1 MKNLKVALL
10 QILPEGSLDKNLRK
24 GIEYCRK
31 AKDAN
36 ADIALFPEMWNVGYE
51 ILEDL
56 NKLKISAIATDS
68 PFISSFR
75 NIAKELQMAVG
86 ITFLEQFNP
95 LPRNTFCLIDR
106 FGNIVLTYAK
116 VHTCDFGDECR
127 LTAGENFYVVNL
139 NTAQGYVKVGAMIC
153 YDREFPESARILM
166 LKGAEII
173 LVPNAC
179 PIEINRFSQLRT
191 RAYENMVGIATANY
205 PQNRLDCNGHSCAFD
220 GIAYYPNGVG
230 SRDMLILEGGENEE
244 VCIVDFPI
252 EKPREYRA
260 YEVHGNAYRHP
271 RKYKLLIEENIEE
284 PFIRNDYRK

>member
-1 MKNLKVALL
+1 M
-10 QILPEGSLDKNLRK
+10 
-24 GIEYCRK
+24 
-31 AKDAN
+31 
-36 ADIALFPEMWNVGYE
+36 
-51 ILEDL
+51 
-56 NKLKISAIATDS
+56 
-68 PFISSFR
+68 
-75 NIAKELQMAVG
+75 
-86 ITFLEQFNP
+86 
-95 LPRNTFCLIDR
+95 
-106 FGNIVLTYAK
+106 
-116 VHTCDFGDECR
+116 R

-244 VCIVDFPI
+244 VCIVEFPLKNSENTEPTKYTETLI
-252 EKPREYRA
+252 VIP
-260 YEVHGNAYRHP
+260 GNTNCSLKKTLKNH
-271 RKYKLLIEENIEE
+271 LLEMITGN
-284 PFIRNDYRK
+284 R